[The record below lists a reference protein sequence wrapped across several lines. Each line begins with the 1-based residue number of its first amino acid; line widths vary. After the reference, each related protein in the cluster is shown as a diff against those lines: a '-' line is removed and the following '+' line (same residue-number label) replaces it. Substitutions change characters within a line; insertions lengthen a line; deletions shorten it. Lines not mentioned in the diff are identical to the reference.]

1 MTERMLITDIF
12 WKAEVRDC
20 GNYEK
25 GGMKMSFKDLQEKY
39 KAARKKYEDANIKY
53 LKELHQYD
61 NLFKKDLEKFIDID
75 MELRKKHRVNELQ
88 KELVEAEEELIEK
101 GKDVLYKTK
110 EFQQLPQLEQKEI
123 RQVLEDKSL
132 LRFCNIREKVLNI
145 LANWKIS

>member
-1 MTERMLITDIF
+1 MTERMLITDVF
-12 WKAEVRDC
+12 WKAEVKDR

-61 NLFKKDLEKFIDID
+61 NLLEKDLEKYVDID
-75 MELRKKHRVNELQ
+75 MELRKKHGVDELD
-88 KELVEAEEELIEK
+88 KKLIKVEKELIEK
-101 GKDVLYKTK
+101 GRDALYKTK
-110 EFQQLPQLEQKEI
+110 EFRQLPQLEQEQI

-132 LRFCNIREKVLNI
+132 LRLCNIREKVLNI